1 MYARR
6 IYEQIERRTSL
17 KQPRKLTRT
26 EKGQVSNVPLPAKDW
41 MLVEDLGAYL
51 KIIHKATGKT
61 RTVAKNHKKLKRG

>member
-1 MYARR
+1 MKG
-6 IYEQIERRTSL
+6 ETKL
-17 KQPRKLTRT
+17 KQPRKFTRN
-26 EKGQVSNVPLPAKDW
+26 EKEHISNVPLNVAEW